1 MLTPDDDR
9 FHPPASNDPW
19 WSETCWFSFAHP
31 RERLSG
37 CFYPLFRP
45 NQGIGSL
52 AVSVWDAG
60 AHEPWRS
67 LYHRA
72 NWHLPLPAAGLE
84 RLELAGLRYEVLEPL
99 RRYRVTYQDGTRLS
113 AELEYEGLI
122 PAHEA
127 GIRDG
132 HGHIDQPCR
141 VRGEIVL
148 GGRRIAIDHPD
159 MRDRSWSV
167 RRDDRA
173 TRAAYSY
180 GIAGARDSFLAMS
193 FASPG
198 LGGRGD
204 IQPIISG
211 FLVRDAE
218 KSPLVAGTR
227 TLERDPGSP
236 WPARLL
242 IEARDALGRD
252 LRASGVTV
260 NRFAHQAT
268 PAMFAWMSLTRWD
281 FAGESYGQDQ
291 DIWSPDL
298 LGPS

>member
-1 MLTPDDDR
+1 VLTPDDDR
-9 FHPPASNDPW
+9 FHSPASNDPW

-31 RERLSG
+31 EERMSG

-45 NQGIGSL
+45 NQGVVSL
-52 AVSVWDAG
+52 AVTVWDHT
-60 AHEPWRS
+60 AHEPWRV

-72 NWHLPLPAAGLE
+72 SWHLPLPLTNLD

-99 RRYRVTYQDGTRLS
+99 RRYRVSYQDADSLR

-127 GIRDG
+127 GVRDG

-141 VRGEIVL
+141 VRGEITL
-148 GGRRIAIDHPD
+148 RGRRIAIDHAD

-167 RRDDRA
+167 RRDDRP

-180 GIAGARDSFLAMS
+180 GIASERENFLAMAI
-193 FASPG
+193 ASPG

-204 IQPIISG
+204 VQPIVTG
-211 FLVRDAE
+211 YLVRDGE
-218 KSPLVAGTR
+218 KSGLVAGTR
-227 TLERDPGSP
+227 TIERDGHA
-236 WPARLL
+236 WPARVVL
-242 IEARDALGRD
+242 EARDALGRE

-260 NRFAHQAT
+260 NRFANQAT
-268 PAMFAWMSLTRWD
+268 PAMFAWMSLTHWD
-281 FAGESYGQDQ
+281 FAGGCYGQDQ
-291 DIWSPDL
+291 DIWSPDVL
-298 LGPS
+298 PIS